1 MIVVTGATGNV
12 GFEVLKQ
19 LVKAGEEVRAAVTN
33 VDDARERFQQKG
45 IDTSTFEVVRLEFGD
60 ESTYASTFANA
71 DGLFLMRPP
80 AISDTKKFI
89 TPALDVAQLAG
100 VKRVAFL
107 SLQGAEKNP
116 VVPHYAIE
124 RQLESSGMTYT
135 FLRAAFFM
143 QNLATTHRDDIRDHD
158 DIFIPAGKG
167 KTAFIDVRDIAT
179 VAVKALMVDEE
190 RLETLHLKNQGV
202 ELTGSEA
209 LDYFEIAT
217 ILSDVLGR
225 KITYTNPSNRR
236 FGKVWRERGYPLS
249 QILVMEALYTVAKLG
264 LAGRLTNDLERVL
277 ERAPITFRQFA
288 EDYKDVWLKVSKL
301 AG

>member
-264 LAGRLTNDLERVL
+264 LAGRLTKDTERIL

-288 EDYKDVWLKVSKL
+288 EDYKNIWLKS
-301 AG
+301 

>member
-19 LVKAGEEVRAAVTN
+19 LLEAHQKVRAAVVEIDKAKT
-33 VDDARERFQQKG
+33 FLGQKG
-45 IDTSTFEVVRLEFGD
+45 IEVGRLEFVRLEFGD
-60 ESTYASTFANA
+60 EATYTPTFANA
-71 DGLFLMRPP
+71 DGLFLLRPP
-80 AISDTKKFI
+80 AISDTKKLI
-89 TPALDVAQLAG
+89 NPAIDAAKTAA

-116 VVPHYAIE
+116 VVPHYAVE
-124 RQLESSGMTYT
+124 RHLETAGMTYT

-143 QNLATTHRDDIRDHD
+143 QNLATTHRQDIREHD

-167 KTAFIDVRDIAT
+167 KTAFIDVRDIAA
-179 VAVKALMVDEE
+179 VAVKALTVDDE
-190 RLETLHLKNQGV
+190 RLEALRLNKQGV

-209 LDYFEIAT
+209 LDYSEIAA

-225 KITYTNPSNRR
+225 QITYSNPSNRH
-236 FGKVWRERGYPLS
+236 FGKVLKERGYPLA

-264 LAGRLTNDLERVL
+264 LAGRLTKDTERVL

-288 EDYKDVWLKVSKL
+288 EDYKDVWQNPQRWV
-301 AG
+301 